1 MELCELDIDELMER
15 ILGNEQYEKQY
26 NAMLMALKSIKQEDV
41 LKMAV

>member
-26 NAMLMALKSIKQEDV
+26 NSMLMALKSIKQEDV